1 MLLPTENDKSRI
13 IILKTTLLLV
23 AITVNA
29 LELFLPRIP
38 FLPWLKPGLANCVT
52 IVWIIR
58 YGTVD
63 AILFSLLRVWLVG
76 FYTGFSFIS
85 LCLSLSGGVL
95 ATFVMGMF
103 WHALGRKGLIG
114 TIGLAVTGAMFH
126 NLGQLLVVYF
136 LLTYNV
142 YLFYQVPFMILASIG
157 FGILVGILAPMLGQI
172 SDQALEKIRNRT
184 ISLPRHE
191 KVSSSYTTISVF
203 MLLLS
208 ISLIF
213 IDTPFV
219 LLALA
224 IFITGSVQVIHGPSI
239 QNFFFPIRR
248 FWLLFVFVACLLL
261 FLPYGKKVTWAP
273 WITYEGLEATI
284 HQCLRLWTWL
294 QISFIFTTFRFHTVV
309 FRMLSFLFRSYT
321 STLYSGLL
329 AVEDFP
335 GVFDLLRIRISMEF
349 RAILR
354 HPIDTSKNAIR
365 RAFHDVSDYVVLKH
379 PGVSAERISDCDAG

>member
-1 MLLPTENDKSRI
+1 MPLPTENDESRI

-95 ATFVMGMF
+95 ATFVMGTV
-103 WHALGRKGLIG
+103 WYALGRKGLIG
-114 TIGLAVTGAMFH
+114 TIGLAVIGAMFH
-126 NLGQLLVVYF
+126 NLGQLMAVYF

-142 YLFYQVPFMILASIG
+142 YLFYQVPFMIIASIG
-157 FGILVGILAPMLGQI
+157 FGVLVGILAPMFGQI
-172 SDQALEKIRNRT
+172 CDQASEKIRNNT
-184 ISLPRHE
+184 VILPSHDR
-191 KVSSSYTTISVF
+191 VSPSYTTISVS

-213 IDTPFV
+213 IDTRFV

-224 IFITGSVQVIHGPSI
+224 LLTTGSVQVILGPSA

-261 FLPYGKKVTWAP
+261 FLPYGKKVPWAP

-284 HQCLRLWTWL
+284 HQWLRLWTWL
-294 QISFIFTTFRFHTVV
+294 QISFMFTTFRFHTVV
-309 FRMLSFLFRSYT
+309 FRVLSFLFRPYT

-335 GVFDLLRIRISMEF
+335 GVFDLLRKRIFVEF
-349 RAILR
+349 RAMFR
-354 HPIDTSKNAIR
+354 HPLDTSKNAIR
-365 RAFHDVSDYVVLKH
+365 RAFHDVMDSVILKRQCK
-379 PGVSAERISDCDAG
+379 GEL